1 MLLYQFDYTFK
12 KTDPSEE
19 FERVFNIN
27 LYLYQAIK
35 MVIASSTAHFIP
47 VDIGGIV
54 DQHCL
59 NNSQF
64 SVLTI

>member
-54 DQHCL
+54 DHH
-59 NNSQF
+59 
-64 SVLTI
+64 